1 MVGMKK
7 KLKAFTLVESL
18 VAMVL
23 VVFSM
28 GFATVVYVNVVD
40 SDKQLKQ
47 QRAILILDKLALET
61 IQEKQLIDDLIKID
75 DYYINKTLEKF
86 PNTENLYLFKLVL
99 LDLNKN
105 LIYSRSE
112 LILIE

>member
-1 MVGMKK
+1 MVGIEKK
-7 KLKAFTLVESL
+7 IKAFTLVESL

-47 QRAILILDKLALET
+47 QKAILILDKLAFET
-61 IQEKQLIDDLIKID
+61 IKEKQLIDDLIKLG
-75 DYYINKTLEKF
+75 DYYIEKTLVKY
-86 PNTENLYLFKLVL
+86 PNTGNLYLLKLVL
-99 LDLNKN
+99 SDLNRN
-105 LIYSRSE
+105 RIYSRSE

>member
-1 MVGMKK
+1 MVGIEKRI
-7 KLKAFTLVESL
+7 KAFTLVESL

-40 SDKQLKQ
+40 SDRQLKQ
-47 QRAILILDKLALET
+47 QRAILILDKYALET
-61 IQEKQLIDDLIKID
+61 KEEKQFIDDLIKLD
-75 DYYINKTLEKF
+75 DYYIEKTLEKYA
-86 PNTENLYLFKLVL
+86 NTENLYLFKLVL

-105 LIYSRSE
+105 RIYSRSE